1 MTVSKEIYR
10 DIAERTGG
18 NIYIGVVGPV
28 RTGKSTFIKNFMESL
43 VLPAMT
49 DEAARTRA
57 RDELPQS
64 GSGRTITTSEPK
76 FVPEQ
81 AVELDLEGVR
91 MRVRL
96 ADCVG
101 YMVDG
106 ALGGEENGEERLVD
120 TPWFD
125 NALALTAAAE
135 EGTRRVMREHATVG
149 IVITSDGTITD
160 LPREAYEKAESEILS
175 EMTDSGKPFI
185 LLVNSKS
192 PSSPEAQAVCEALSQ
207 RYGIPALGVDILHMG
222 TGEICDILRS
232 LLFEFPLGDLSFDLP
247 SYLTDLPMDHPIK
260 RSLCDLLL
268 GATEGIGVIRELEAL
283 PSRLLECPQLEDAL
297 LSSVTLSDGSARITL
312 SPPRSLFFELLSES
326 LPQGYQVTS
335 DEALLP
341 LLRELAE
348 FKEKYSRYTASL
360 EEALATGYSMI
371 TPEVTELKLEEPE
384 IVRKGGRFGV
394 KLSASAP
401 SLHLLLTNIEST
413 VCPMVG
419 SEKQSEEL
427 VDYLIGEFEDDPQK
441 LWASNIFGK
450 SLSDLIN
457 DGLSAKLAHVSG
469 ETGQNFRSTLE
480 RVINEGSGGMICIIL

>member
-1 MTVSKEIYR
+1 MTVSKEIYQ
-10 DIAERTGG
+10 DIAGRTGG

-28 RTGKSTFIKNFMESL
+28 RTGKSTFIKNFMEAL
-43 VLPAMT
+43 VLPAIT
-49 DEAARTRA
+49 SDAARSRA

-81 AVELDLEGVR
+81 AVELALEGVKV
-91 MRVRL
+91 RVRL

-101 YMVDG
+101 YMVEG

-125 NALALTAAAE
+125 NAVALTAAAE

-149 IVITSDGTITD
+149 IVITSDGSITD
-160 LPREAYEKAESEILS
+160 LPREAYEKAEGEILS
-175 EMTDSGKPFI
+175 EMSASGKPYL
-185 LLVNSKS
+185 LLVNSKAPAS
-192 PSSPEAQAVCEALSQ
+192 PTAQAVCESLTN
-207 RYGIPALGVDILHMG
+207 RYGIPALAVDVLHMG
-222 TGEICDILRS
+222 SGEICDILRS

-247 SYLTDLPMDHPIK
+247 GYLADLPMTHPVK
-260 RSLCDLLL
+260 RDLCDLLL
-268 GATEGIGVIRELEAL
+268 GAADGIRVIRELERL
-283 PSRLLECPQLEDAL
+283 PSLLLDCPQLENAAL
-297 LSSVTLSDGSARITL
+297 SDISLSDGSARIALT
-312 SPPRSLFFELLSES
+312 PPRSLFFELLSES
-326 LPQGYQVTS
+326 LPDGYRVTS

-341 LLRELAE
+341 LLRDLAD

-360 EEALATGYSMI
+360 EEAFATGYSMI
-371 TPEVTELKLEEPE
+371 TPDVTELKLEEPE
-384 IVRKGGRFGV
+384 IVRRGGRFGV

-401 SLHLLLTNIEST
+401 SLHLMLTNIEST

-427 VDYLIGEFEDDPQK
+427 VDYLLGEFEDDPQK

-469 ETGQNFRSTLE
+469 ETGQNFRGTLE
-480 RVINEGSGGMICIIL
+480 RVINEGSG